1 MMWRLVLLVGLC
13 WGVTQVTFAEEAIGN
28 NPPVVVSQVTAVVNA
43 LGPGFDE
50 LYSVR
55 DGEWKEGVSASLWNF
70 SSKSY
75 HLASLRLGY
84 GHQDNLVYNSL
95 RLDLP
100 GLSQRFIPAD
110 IRGVATTGY
119 LSALWAAVGK
129 YGSVGPFV
137 GYAFDEQAVDWGVTL
152 GGQVTF

>member
-1 MMWRLVLLVGLC
+1 MKRLAIFGFWFLLFG
-13 WGVTQVTFAEEAIGN
+13 GTAYAEEAVGN
-28 NPPVVVSQVTAVVNA
+28 NPPVVVSKVAAVVNA

-70 SSKSY
+70 QSKSY

-84 GHQDNLVYNSL
+84 GHGDNLVYNSV

-100 GLSQRFIPAD
+100 GLSHRFVPPSV
-110 IRGVATTGY
+110 RGVATTGY
-119 LSALWAAVGK
+119 LNALWVAVGK

-137 GYAFDEQAVDWGVTL
+137 GYAFDEQSVDWGVTL
-152 GGQVTF
+152 GGQLTF

>member
-1 MMWRLVLLVGLC
+1 MTRLAIYGLWFLLLGGTVY
-13 WGVTQVTFAEEAIGN
+13 AEDAVGN
-28 NPPVVVSQVTAVVNA
+28 NPPVVVSKVTAVVNA

-70 SSKSY
+70 QSKSF

-84 GHQDNLVYNSL
+84 GHQDELVYNSV

-100 GLSQRFIPAD
+100 GISRRFIPESV
-110 IRGVATTGY
+110 RGVATTGY
-119 LSALWAAVGK
+119 LAALWSVVGK
-129 YGSVGPFV
+129 YGSVGPFL
-137 GYAFDEQAVDWGVTL
+137 GYAFREEAVDWGVTL